1 MYDNF
6 TNDKTHLSL
15 GKTIIYLM
23 KFEGE
28 DCVNADDIDR
38 FLFQIRK
45 NVNNPKFAEAV
56 KILKSRPFVQKHP
69 YAIVPMQDRGLGHYL
84 DGSVMFNCL
93 GDGEGFLPVGMRDGK
108 EILEV
113 SINCPEGVDRKIY
126 FKHLMMSKRV
136 VVASEIEEMML
147 DAYNKI
153 SQNEK
158 TL

>member
-15 GKTIIYLM
+15 AKAIIYLM
-23 KFEGE
+23 RFEGQ
-28 DCVNADDIDR
+28 DCVKDDDIDR
-38 FLFQIRK
+38 FLLQIRK

-56 KILKSRPFVQKHP
+56 KILKSRSFVQRYP
-69 YAIVPMQDRGLGHYL
+69 YAIVPMQDRGLGHHL
-84 DGSVMFNCL
+84 NGSTMFNCL
-93 GDGEGFLPVGMRDGK
+93 GVGEGYLPVGERDGK

-126 FKHLMMSKRV
+126 FKHLMTSKRV